1 LVSRTDNPI
10 PFTCCFK
17 KRVTEYGESHLLTE
31 SGEIEKMKKNRNTV
45 RKGSALKKLSPFIMA
60 LIMVPMFSACGMHYN
75 IRGKVINAQTEQPVE
90 GAVVAIHWL
99 RYKLGPPGLPTP
111 KEYYGTTERLTDVQ
125 GGFTI
130 PKYTFGT
137 PFMGVYKK
145 GYVCWSSDIQFNP
158 QGKTGDEMYVH
169 RLVKVKN
176 GMVVKLEPRGGNFP
190 AVGHA
195 YFVYM
200 DVRGQ
205 LWVSAP
211 SLFDK
216 ATSEEAKIYWEQ
228 P

>member
-1 LVSRTDNPI
+1 MANLV
-10 PFTCCFK
+10 F
-17 KRVTEYGESHLLTE
+17 LTE
-31 SGEIEKMKKNRNTV
+31 SGEIDQMIQNRNNV
-45 RKGSALKKLSPFIMA
+45 LKGSALKKLSPLIMA

-75 IRGKVINAQTEQPVE
+75 IKGTVIDAQTEQPVE

-111 KEYYGTTERLTDVQ
+111 KEYYGTTERLTDAQ

-145 GYVCWSSDIQFNP
+145 GYVCWSSEILFNQ
-158 QGKTGDEMYVH
+158 QGKTEDEMYVH

-176 GMVVKLEPRGGNFP
+176 GMVVKLEPKDESFP
-190 AVGHA
+190 TVEHA

-200 DVRGQ
+200 DVRGP

-211 SLFDK
+211 SLFGK